1 MLNVERKRSGD
12 TNTIQPSTRR
22 PHSQTVVVTIASEPP
37 ASRQP
42 QQASSSLSVE
52 RTPSSSSA
60 AQKQQQQQQQLQHQQ
75 RQRQLAFLNTTI
87 TLQDF
92 IPVLLEAD
100 DAIPARD
107 AFSWLMPAFS
117 PTEAEDEFSIFNQFR
132 RVTTFAVVLAC
143 TVVYLPATI
152 ARMAEDNGS
161 CRSAAC
167 IIGLVSQI
175 VWILCVA
182 VLGYLLRKHVKYTRL
197 FAYNKNLVRSV
208 GNRVQQ
214 ATSPEAFANHT
225 LDTVLP
231 AAASATGVAGP
242 PTSVATTAIPSVTEP
257 PMAGSSVMANTSM
270 PGNYSLLLGIGGGGS
285 GGPSALAAAA
295 SAPPSAIL
303 VGEQIAPDNTDGP
316 QSPVFVQTTSASA
329 AAGMD
334 ERHKYL
340 ALARQRMRLH
350 ATLHEIACGCVLVG
364 FFGHGLAFL
373 AERENC
379 VLGITELARASQRSA
394 CTHTVQLEASVLIGA
409 LLSASGLI
417 PVRLTVVIST
427 FSVALAFLLLSWWYL
442 RQRVAEGIT
451 SASQGV
457 LALACCAAVFTAV
470 WRTHKRE
477 RHMRVAFKKLCDIQT
492 NIAQLTILRQHTGSL
507 VGPAIPPDV
516 AKIVATRQELFD
528 YSGDAAVLCVGIRDL
543 SIVASDASC
552 LEITDFLQR
561 WFLVLDSIK
570 LCFPRCFKIHCFGDR
585 YMVVAGWEQYL
596 PTEEKEKMA
605 AATMAETQRAT
616 MESSA
621 NFAARTAH
629 QQLREMMGPEES
641 SMFLE
646 QPTLMVSPPPA
657 PILMVQTPSA
667 EFSPDMPASNPALKA
682 KWNTECVYSFGLVI
696 ARILQPDFFERLW
709 CTVRGVYW
717 TPGATPRSRDESQV
731 VSVAI
736 SADIGRAAGV
746 LLAGTT
752 LSYVA
757 VGDAVSRCQRLVNNA
772 PGSGFFVSH
781 EFQRSLG
788 FAVDPYICTVMPDE
802 TQKSAIERELESS
815 LGVNL
820 WNAPVLQSIGESMD
834 DNGNGGDEH
843 QGHVVAGTTAT
854 PARRRITSTTSPHDD
869 GVLLANS
876 GRSQNPNM
884 PVKTVN
890 SLTTYQQ
897 QQLQQQKKRSL
908 GGSNSPA
915 DDFVSP
921 LPSPSLRNPLVPLAS
936 TAQHHHN
943 NNTSTPG
950 GTSIQPQQPQQQQQQ
965 QQMLTYQQT
974 LTHSSSNPLQ
984 NTSSG
989 TTLLHSSSSRSQTS
1003 QQILELIH
1011 KELEVNPYA
1020 IDGDIFD
1027 LYRFTQDDAE
1037 TQYIAWVERA
1047 TAKRREEFVAWFLLC
1062 VICSLVYLASTLI
1075 YGASLSPIP
1084 SPAFLFLLSAI
1095 IGVFGVAFAVLWFP
1109 SMLDEWMLLCI
1120 GAVHHVAAMAG
1131 FFQAVSQDNASLQAS
1146 SSRSVLLW
1154 LLTHVIMARLPAPA
1168 TSRIAVDLALDAV
1181 WSAPFV
1187 VLSGVAYVN
1196 TNEGDDQMPSA
1207 YIATHVVAELFVCS
1221 LLLFGRARSEEAKR
1235 NTYAISMRL
1244 KDLNDTYL
1252 KDVSDLRKLLER
1264 LVHNKDVV
1272 DELLPA
1278 FVQQQQQQRQQK
1290 SRRRTGSRG
1299 SKSSGSVNGGGGA
1312 SRSARDGIL
1321 LGVSSH
1327 NPLASSYATR
1337 SGGGGLIGS
1346 ARETSFLICTMAFN
1360 GSTPMPKRSSRRA
1373 QAMNQ
1378 MKPILK
1384 PMWKF
1389 FGQLEDVLKNKPECA
1404 GATVVKT
1411 NGDMILFTPKS
1422 ERSGGGSGGSDDDM
1436 ADHNANSGTVEPRS
1450 SRVTG
1455 SVSMLE
1461 LALALHHLGAS
1472 VSGVE
1477 MRLVLSFGPLS
1488 GAILGSC
1495 ALSLEYY
1502 GSSAF
1507 IAYELTQRA
1516 LPRAVATDAFIRT
1529 APSEVSKSDRW
1540 TLGSPQNERIQQYG
1554 FVRVVPVLFKQHA
1567 APTLDGSRRSTTTAS
1582 AMPR

>member
-1 MLNVERKRSGD
+1 MLGVERKRSGD
-12 TNTIQPSTRR
+12 TNSALSSTRR
-22 PHSQTVVVTIASEPP
+22 PHSQTVIVTIASEPP
-37 ASRQP
+37 PTSSRQQLA
-42 QQASSSLSVE
+42 QQQGSSSLSGE
-52 RTPSSSSA
+52 RTTSSSSGG
-60 AQKQQQQQQQLQHQQ
+60 QKQQHDQQQQQQKLQQQLQHQQ
-75 RQRQLAFLNTTI
+75 RQQLARIPNNI

-92 IPVLLEAD
+92 VPVLLETD
-100 DAIPARD
+100 DATPARD
-107 AFSWLMPAFS
+107 TFSWLFPEFG

-132 RVTTFAVVLAC
+132 RVTTFFVVLAC
-143 TVVYLPATI
+143 FIVYLPATI
-152 ARMAEDNGS
+152 ARMTEDHGS
-161 CRSAAC
+161 CRGAAC

-175 VWILCVA
+175 LWIWCVV
-182 VLGYLLRKHVKYTRL
+182 VLGYLLRQHIKYTRL
-197 FAYNKNLVRSV
+197 FEYNKKHIRSV

-231 AAASATGVAGP
+231 VAAAGQVG
-242 PTSVATTAIPSVTEP
+242 TSVATTAIAPSSVTEVE
-257 PMAGSSVMANTSM
+257 SSAIPNTSM
-270 PGNYSLLLGIGGGGS
+270 PGVPPLLGS
-285 GGPSALAAAA
+285 GGGVGPTATAT
-295 SAPPSAIL
+295 APPSAFLISEL
-303 VGEQIAPDNTDGP
+303 RRSSITLDMEGP
-316 QSPVFVQTTSASA
+316 QSPTIAQSTITVA
-329 AAGMD
+329 MD
-334 ERHKYL
+334 ERQKYL

-350 ATLHEIACGCVLVG
+350 ATWHEIACGCALVG

-379 VLGITELARASQRSA
+379 TLGISHLSLQAQRES
-394 CTHTVQLEASVLIGA
+394 CTHTVQLEASFLIGA
-409 LLSASGLI
+409 LLSATGLI
-417 PVRLTVVIST
+417 PVRMPLVISI
-427 FSVALAFLLLSWWYL
+427 FSVATAFLLLSWWYL
-442 RQRVAEGIT
+442 RPRVAEDIT
-451 SASQGV
+451 SASHGV
-457 LALACCAAVFTAV
+457 LAVACSAAVITAM
-470 WRTHKRE
+470 WRAFKRE

-492 NIAQLTILRQHTGSL
+492 NIAQLAILRQHTGSL
-507 VGPAIPPDV
+507 VGPAIPPDI

-543 SIVASDASC
+543 SIVASDSSC
-552 LEITDFLQR
+552 SEITDFLQR

-596 PTEEKEKMA
+596 PNEEKEKMT
-605 AATMAETQRAT
+605 AATIAETQRAIDG
-616 MESSA
+616 
-621 NFAARTAH
+621 NNGAASKNAH
-629 QQLREMMGPEES
+629 QQLREMIGPEES

-657 PILMVQTPSA
+657 PILLVQQPSS
-667 EFSPDMPASNPALKA
+667 EFSPDQPASNPALKA
-682 KWNTECVYSFGLVI
+682 KWNTECVYSFGLVL
-696 ARILQPDFFERLW
+696 ARILQPEFFERLW

-717 TPGATPRSRDESQV
+717 TPGATPRSRDESQM

-772 PGSGFFVSH
+772 PSSGFFVSH
-781 EFQRSLG
+781 EFQRCLG

-834 DNGNGGDEH
+834 DNGASV
-843 QGHVVAGTTAT
+843 VVAAGDDPHHHQQHVT
-854 PARRRITSTTSPHDD
+854 PARRKIASATSPQDE
-869 GVLLANS
+869 GVFLANS

-884 PVKTVN
+884 PVRTVN
-890 SLTTYQQ
+890 SLTIHQQ
-897 QQLQQQKKRSL
+897 QQLQQHKKRSL

-921 LPSPSLRNPLVPLAS
+921 LPSPSLRNPLVP
-936 TAQHHHN
+936 QQN
-943 NNTSTPG
+943 TPG
-950 GTSIQPQQPQQQQQQ
+950 GTHIPPPSPQQQQQLQ
-965 QQMLTYQQT
+965 YQQT
-974 LTHSSSNPLQ
+974 LIHSSSNPLQ

-1011 KELEVNPYA
+1011 KELEVNPFS
-1020 IDGDIFD
+1020 IEGDIFD
-1027 LYRFTQDDAE
+1027 LYRLTNDE
-1037 TQYIAWVERA
+1037 SEKQYITWVERA
-1047 TAKRREEFVAWFLLC
+1047 TAKRREEFVTWFLLC
-1062 VICSLVYLASTLI
+1062 VVCSLVYLASTLI
-1075 YGASLSPIP
+1075 YGASLVPIP
-1084 SPAFLFLLSAI
+1084 SPASLFLLSAI
-1095 IGVFGVAFAVLWFP
+1095 IAVFGILFTLLWYP
-1109 SMLDEWMLLCI
+1109 SMLDDWMLLCI
-1120 GAVHHVAAMAG
+1120 GVVHHVAVMAG
-1131 FFQAVSQDNASLQAS
+1131 FFQAVAQDDATLAAS
-1146 SSRSVLLW
+1146 SSRAVLLW

-1168 TSRIAVDLALDAV
+1168 TSHILVDLALDAL
-1181 WSAPFV
+1181 WSVPFV
-1187 VLSGVAYVN
+1187 VVSGVAFAN
-1196 TNEGDDQMPSA
+1196 TTDGVDRMPNA
-1207 YIATHVVAELFVCS
+1207 YIATHVIAELFVCS
-1221 LLLFGRARSEEAKR
+1221 LLLFARARSEEAKR

-1244 KDLNDTYL
+1244 KDLNESYR

-1278 FVQQQQQQRQQK
+1278 FVQQQQQQQLQQ
-1290 SRRRTGSRG
+1290 SRRRSSKG
-1299 SKSSGSVNGGGGA
+1299 SKGSGSAVGGG
-1312 SRSARDGIL
+1312 RSARDTIL

-1327 NPLASSYATR
+1327 NPLASSQATR
-1337 SGGGGLIGS
+1337 SGGGLIGS
-1346 ARETSFLICTMAFN
+1346 VRETSFLICTMAFN
-1360 GSTPMPKRSSRRA
+1360 GNTPMPKRSSRRA

-1389 FGQLEDVLKNKPECA
+1389 FGQLEEVLTNNPECA

-1411 NGDMILFTPKS
+1411 NGDMILFTPKT
-1422 ERSGGGSGGSDDDM
+1422 ERSGGGSGGDANDDANVDN
-1436 ADHNANSGTVEPRS
+1436 NANSGNMEPRS
-1450 SRVTG
+1450 SRIIG

-1461 LALALHHLGAS
+1461 LALALYHLGAS

-1477 MRLVLSFGPLS
+1477 MRLVLSFGPLA

-1516 LPRAVATDAFIRT
+1516 LPRVVATDTFIRT
-1529 APSEVSKSDRW
+1529 APAEVSKSEKW
-1540 TLGSPQNERIQQYG
+1540 SLGSPQNERIQQYG
-1554 FVRVVPVLFKQHA
+1554 FVRVVPVVFKQ
-1567 APTLDGSRRSTTTAS
+1567 APTLDGSRRSTTTGTAL
-1582 AMPR
+1582 PRWQ